1 MIANP
6 FRVALLALMLAPV
19 AAKAQSTGSAELQ
32 IGATVPEV
40 LVLGFVEQL
49 RPINFGSVAPGA
61 TATVQATDGERSG
74 LWTLPV
80 FTNIP
85 EATFTVSAELLNAT
99 SVGGESVP
107 VTATSG
113 QYRVG
118 DGPWVNFDPRQ
129 PFRMVTG
136 AGDHVV
142 QIRVGGTVRAPS
154 GARPALLAA
163 NGRIATLFSRGD
175 D

>member
-1 MIANP
+1 MIRNP
-6 FRVALLALMLAPV
+6 FRFVLLALLLAPV

-32 IGATVPEV
+32 VGVEIPEV

-49 RPINFGSVAPGA
+49 RPVSFGTVAPGA
-61 TATVQATDGERSG
+61 TATVQANDGERAG

-80 FTNIP
+80 FTNVP
-85 EATFTVSAELLNAT
+85 EAAFTVSAELLNAT
-99 SVGGESVP
+99 SVNGESVS
-107 VTATSG
+107 VTATTG

-118 DGPWVNFDPRQ
+118 DGPWVDFDPRQ
-129 PFRMVTG
+129 PFRIVTG